1 MFCYKCGQQ
10 ATAGQACPACG
21 AVQPA
26 HSAPPPNQQQYAPQP
41 PQQPYAQ
48 QPPQYGQQPP
58 QGYAPPPPV
67 YAPPKAPSPLGS
79 ELGSMFKGFLS
90 ANPLTAFENATQS
103 KSIVGV
109 IFLGAAALMALLAGL
124 CFVFFYISVKFGAL
138 GSLGYAAEAGDI
150 MKMILFTILVPGFAF
165 LVPFLFNTLSKSRMT
180 MQGVLAVSGLS
191 LMPFIPLG
199 LLGFIF
205 ALFAP
210 SFAIALLTIG
220 LCLSFFLSFMAVSHL
235 GLTRNVNPWL
245 VLLIMSAALVILLSV
260 IPAPVWISTM
270 EQFSSLF

>member
-1 MFCYKCGQQ
+1 MFCYKCGQP

-21 AVQPA
+21 AVQPGQ
-26 HSAPPPNQQQYAPQP
+26 SAPPPNQQQYAQQP

-58 QGYAPPPPV
+58 QYGQQPAQGYAPPPPA

-79 ELGSMFKGFLS
+79 EMGSMFKGFLS
-90 ANPLTAFENATQS
+90 ANPLKAFEGATQS

-109 IFLGAAALMALLAGL
+109 IFLGAAMLMALLAGL
-124 CFVFFYISVKFGAL
+124 SLVIFYPAIAFSGWNSYFGISLVSGV
-138 GSLGYAAEAGDI
+138 DI
-150 MKMILFTILVPGFAF
+150 MKMIGFVIFVPGLAF
-165 LVPFLFNTLSKSRMT
+165 LVPFLYNTLSKSRMT

-191 LMPFIPLG
+191 LMPFIPFG

-205 ALFAP
+205 AFFAP
-210 SFAIALLTIG
+210 GFAAVLLTIG
-220 LCLSFFLSFMAVSHL
+220 LCLSFFLSFMAMNHL

-245 VLLIMSAALVILLSV
+245 SLLIITAAPVILISIIPV
-260 IPAPVWISTM
+260 I
-270 EQFSSLF
+270 